1 MIRDRILQYI
11 DSKGISR
18 YKFYQITNL
27 SNGFLDKDGAIGS
40 DKCEIILSH
49 FPDLSPRW
57 LITGEGNMI
66 YTDEQEPTVY
76 KTLFEQ
82 KEKEIRELNREIG
95 KLNYK
100 IELLIKGNDSSTLSM
115 VADQDTSYKATK
127 KK

>member
-11 DSKGISR
+11 ESKGISR

-27 SNGFLDKDGAIGS
+27 SNGFLDKNGAIGS

-57 LITGEGNMI
+57 LITGEGSMI
-66 YTDEQEPTVY
+66 YTDEQESTVY
-76 KTLFEQ
+76 KSLFEQ
-82 KEKEIRELNREIG
+82 KEQEIRDLNREIG

-100 IELLIKGNDSSTLSM
+100 IELLSKDKNSSTLSM
-115 VADQDTSYKATK
+115 AAEQDTTYKATK